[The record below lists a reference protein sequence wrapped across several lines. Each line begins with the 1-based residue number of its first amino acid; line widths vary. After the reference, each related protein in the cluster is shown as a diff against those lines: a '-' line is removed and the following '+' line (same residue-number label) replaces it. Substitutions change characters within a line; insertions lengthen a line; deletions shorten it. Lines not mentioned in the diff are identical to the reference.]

1 MGQFSKAFLQLLAWN
16 SYLTKRIEKILVY
29 EKKKDRDLLKNFA
42 VRNFSFDL
50 VFNFFFQGK
59 ISSSWHWQLSLANK
73 TCLNIRLMKSHS
85 PNLHQ
90 FHLFSEMTGK
100 LIFP

>member
-29 EKKKDRDLLKNFA
+29 EKKTRDLLKNFA

-50 VFNFFFQGK
+50 VFNFFFRAKYLRRG
-59 ISSSWHWQLSLANK
+59 IGS
-73 TCLNIRLMKSHS
+73 
-85 PNLHQ
+85 
-90 FHLFSEMTGK
+90 
-100 LIFP
+100 

>member
-29 EKKKDRDLLKNFA
+29 EKKDRDLLKNFA

-50 VFNFFFQGK
+50 VFNFFSGQNIFVVA
-59 ISSSWHWQLSLANK
+59 LAVK
-73 TCLNIRLMKSHS
+73 PS
-85 PNLHQ
+85 
-90 FHLFSEMTGK
+90 
-100 LIFP
+100 